1 MPEQKPKPEDL
12 VQDISHKLHGCSLY
26 KLLCQSLAD
35 QDIVKPKEYLT
46 AALQNFALTLI
57 ITWTITLL
65 VNPEAVKDHP
75 AKQIIGADN
84 PCFGWDYPPASYVA
98 MFMNSANV
106 YFTWRWAY
114 LENARTKLQSSDG
127 GGHHAFRDS
136 HIFLLGPWL
145 LHRIYGCCSGSSVL
159 RRVITQRLKAK
170 FIGTLSPAHRLS

>member
-98 MFMNSANV
+98 MFMCTSHGAGHILKMHARSCSPAMGGAIMRSEIRT
-106 YFTWRWAY
+106 FFY
-114 LENARTKLQSSDG
+114 LG
-127 GGHHAFRDS
+127 
-136 HIFLLGPWL
+136 LGYCIEFMAAAL
-145 LHRIYGCCSGSSVL
+145 DRRSCAESLHRG
-159 RRVITQRLKAK
+159 
-170 FIGTLSPAHRLS
+170 